1 MSCSTTLKATMFVVT
16 QAVMTVSQTWYPS
29 VDSEVHVSMTLKM
42 LCLQKQML
50 SKLAFVDAPQISN

>member
-1 MSCSTTLKATMFVVT
+1 MFVLT